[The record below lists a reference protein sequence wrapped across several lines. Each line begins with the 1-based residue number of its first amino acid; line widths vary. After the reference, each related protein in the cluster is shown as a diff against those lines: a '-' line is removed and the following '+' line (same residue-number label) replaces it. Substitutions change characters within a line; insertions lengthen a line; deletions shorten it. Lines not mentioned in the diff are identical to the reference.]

1 MKHLGSLVLTLTFA
15 ATVAH
20 ASFLPPGS
28 GPVPPDIYVTPVTG
42 PFLATIGG
50 PFSTSSLAGTYSES
64 VYMDPSN
71 VFCANCLD
79 FIFSVSST
87 TSTDFIG
94 RITQAPVGTF
104 LTDVGFTIGAGAIT
118 GGLAPNTV
126 DRLGAGNVIGF
137 NFSSGIPPG
146 FSTESLE
153 IQTNATN
160 FTAGTLQIIDG
171 SVASVSVFAPTVP
184 LPASVWLMLSGLVGV
199 GAMARKRRAA

>member
-1 MKHLGSLVLTLTFA
+1 MKHLGSLVLTLTFT

-20 ASFLPPGS
+20 ANILPPGTS
-28 GPVPPDIYVTPVTG
+28 TSPDGFFTPVTG
-42 PFLATIGG
+42 PFLATTSGS
-50 PFSTSSLAGTYSES
+50 FSTSSLAGTYSES

-71 VFCANCLD
+71 IFCSNCLD

-87 TSTDFIG
+87 TSTDNIG
-94 RITQAPVGTF
+94 RITQAGVGTF
-104 LTDVGFTIGAGAIT
+104 ATDVGYTFGTGAIV
-118 GGLAPNTV
+118 GGVAPSTV
-126 DRLGAGNVIGF
+126 DRLGASNVIGF

>member
-1 MKHLGSLVLTLTFA
+1 MKHLGSLVLTLTFT

-20 ASFLPPGS
+20 ASVLPPGT
-28 GPVPPDIYVTPVTG
+28 GPTPPDIFGTPG
-42 PFLATIGG
+42 GLLLASIVG
-50 PFSTSSLAGTYSES
+50 PFSTSTLSGTYTES
-64 VYMDPSN
+64 VYSDPLN
-71 VFCANCLD
+71 PFCKNCLD

-87 TSTDFIG
+87 TSTDSIG
-94 RITQAPVGTF
+94 RITQAPFGTF
-104 LTDVGFTIGAGAIT
+104 LTDVGFNIGPGAIV
-118 GGLAPNTV
+118 GGVAPSTV

-137 NFSSGIPPG
+137 TFSSGIPPG
-146 FSTESLE
+146 SSTESLE

-171 SVASVSVFAPTVP
+171 SVASVSVFAPAVP